1 MGRESTI
8 PDCRSLC
15 LTADKLIGC
24 DPKQALL
31 LMMELTRKSCV
42 LCFGILLSFALTGG
56 GQPTV
61 MLCLGEDG
69 HIAIEASD
77 SECCSESHLSH
88 YRATHLVST
97 DRELPSKNDCGACID
112 IPISIG
118 YAALVKEPCQ
128 VDRAL
133 PAPVAPAI
141 VNSADFSE
149 YQPDSESLAPAPY
162 FSPLRAI
169 ILLI

>member
-1 MGRESTI
+1 M
-8 PDCRSLC
+8 
-15 LTADKLIGC
+15 TADKLIGC
-24 DPKQALL
+24 NPKQALL

-42 LCFGILLSFALTGG
+42 LCYGILLSFALTGG

-88 YRATHLVST
+88 SQAAYVAST
-97 DRELPSKNDCGACID
+97 DEELPSENDCGACID

-118 YAALVKEPCQ
+118 SAALVKKPCQ
-128 VDRAL
+128 ADPAL
-133 PAPVAPAI
+133 PVPAAAALAI
-141 VNSADFSE
+141 VNSVDFSE
-149 YQPDSESLAPAPY
+149 YQPVPESFVPPPHFAT
-162 FSPLRAI
+162 LRTI